1 LEEAMNDA
9 GTLVASGVD
18 DTGQRNVISL
28 LVRFW
33 LEPREASGRSG
44 SLRGYIRHL
53 QTGEERYVSDPQV
66 VVDYVLHW
74 LRHEQADRPA
84 RDVGVIPDTPVAG
97 R

>member
-1 LEEAMNDA
+1 MNDA

-18 DTGQRNVISL
+18 DAGQRNVVSL

-33 LEPREASGRSG
+33 LEPREANGRSG
-44 SLRGYIRHL
+44 PLRGYIRHL

-74 LRHEQADRPA
+74 LRHEHAGQPA
-84 RDVGVIPDTPVAG
+84 GEVGITTDTPVAG

>member
-1 LEEAMNDA
+1 MEETS
-9 GTLVASGVD
+9 GLVASGVD
-18 DTGQRNVISL
+18 DAGQRHVVSL

-33 LEPREASGRSG
+33 LEPREANGRTSP
-44 SLRGYIRHL
+44 LRGYIRHL

-66 VVDYVLHW
+66 VVDCVLHW
-74 LRHEQADRPA
+74 LRHEQDGQPA